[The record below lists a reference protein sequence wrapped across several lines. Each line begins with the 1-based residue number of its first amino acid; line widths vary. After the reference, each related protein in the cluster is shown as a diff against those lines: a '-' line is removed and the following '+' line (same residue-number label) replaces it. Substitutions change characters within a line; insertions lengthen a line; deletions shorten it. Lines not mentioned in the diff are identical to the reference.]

1 MKSAPLLFLLLG
13 IWLGG
18 SVVLGAVVAYNF
30 SGFDDLFAR
39 NPKLQE
45 RAGFSPDDANAKKS
59 SLLWV
64 HSSELNRVFFAAWN
78 RTQLV
83 LGALAVIL
91 AAVGR
96 VGRLPLLLLVAATA
110 LVGVIHLLLEPQIVE
125 LGRQL
130 DFLIREP
137 PPPILEEFKVYHG
150 TYFATESLRFGFVL
164 IAAVALV
171 VSAMAAD
178 RGRAR
183 CPGDGP

>member
-18 SVVLGAVVAYNF
+18 SVVLGAVVAYDF

-45 RAGFSPDDANAKKS
+45 RAGFSPDDTNAKKT

-64 HSSELNRVFFAAWN
+64 HSSELNRVFFEVWN

-96 VGRLPLLLLVAATA
+96 VGRLPLLLLAAATA
-110 LVGVIHLLLEPQIVE
+110 LVEPQIVE

-137 PPPILEEFKVYHG
+137 PPPMLEEFKVYHG